1 MRRKLLLLNF
11 VMLGLL
17 CAAGWEM
24 RQRWLQARER
34 EKALLAQRVPEAPV
48 PAVPQIQP
56 VTPVPAANY
65 LEVAQNM
72 VFSKDRNP
80 NVVVEEKPPEPVP
93 PFPIVYGTFD
103 LGGGPSVFM
112 SDKAGAPQKT
122 YRVGDS
128 VGPFKIV
135 DLSRTMVT
143 LEWKDKKF
151 EKALADL
158 KPKPSEQEKA
168 QQAAVA
174 AAPPPPVE
182 PPKVQGVTSDEGLKE
197 VQKEMSSDGLPGV
210 NVGAQARMCA
220 PGDTAPAGTVQGG
233 FRKVMT
239 ATPFGQSCRWEPVR

>member
-1 MRRKLLLLNF
+1 MRRKLLLLNL
-11 VMLGLL
+11 VMLVLL
-17 CAAGWEM
+17 GAAGWEM

-34 EKALLAQRVPEAPV
+34 EKAQLAQKVPDAPT
-48 PAVPQIQP
+48 PTVPQIQP

-72 VFSKDRNP
+72 VFSKERNP

-93 PFPIVYGTFD
+93 SFPIVYGTFD

-128 VGPFKIV
+128 VGPFRIT
-135 DLSRTMVT
+135 DLSRTAVT

-151 EKALADL
+151 EKTLAEL
-158 KPKPSEQEKA
+158 KPKLTDQEKA
-168 QQAAVA
+168 QQVAVA
-174 AAPPPPVE
+174 APTVE

-197 VQKEMSSDGLPGV
+197 VQKEMSKDGLPGV
-210 NVGAQARMCA
+210 NVGAQARMCS

-233 FRKVMT
+233 YRKVVT